1 MIIGE
6 VRIYSVYKH
15 YMRKAFLV
23 LKNGLLTWFV
33 INLAIGP
40 LFFFV
45 ISLTLQKTI
54 LDGLMGALALTIVSY
69 IYIALATFGVG
80 KLFEN
85 KKTKK
90 IFGIIGSI
98 VLIIFWG
105 IIVNGAIGS
114 VISETVVNTA
124 NLLSSFTSVF
134 LLAISNPLSIVFFAG
149 LFSAKAIE
157 YNYTK
162 KELYS
167 FGFGVW
173 LSTFIF
179 TGLAVL
185 VFSLLKGTIPT
196 IVIQILN
203 IAVGSLIIGYG
214 VIRLIKLLK
223 RKK

>member
-1 MIIGE
+1 M
-6 VRIYSVYKH
+6 K
-15 YMRKAFLV
+15 KFFLA
-23 LKNGLLTWFV
+23 LKNGLLTGLI

-45 ISLTLQKTI
+45 LNLVLQKTI
-54 LDGLMGALALTIVSY
+54 FDGLMGVLALTIVSY
-69 IYIALATFGVG
+69 IYIALSTFGVG

-85 KKTKK
+85 KKIKK
-90 IFGIIGSI
+90 IFGIISSI

-105 IIVNGAIGS
+105 IIIKGAIGS
-114 VISETVVNTA
+114 VISETIVNTT

-134 LLAISNPLSIVFFAG
+134 FLAISNPMSIIFFAG

-173 LSTFIF
+173 LSTLIF
-179 TGLAVL
+179 TSWAVL
-185 VFSLLKGTIPT
+185 IFWLFKETIPT

-203 IAVGSLIIGYG
+203 IAVGTLLILYG
-214 VIRLIKLLK
+214 IIRLIKLLK
-223 RKK
+223 IY